1 MVSESETEPL
11 GFLDCQLER
20 HTVPKV
26 VEESSVDLPPLFPGN
41 YLLHLLVSV
50 DYLMD
55 PLDLWSLA
63 LSGRQEHS
71 CGFTLTQ
78 AYVWSEQLNMR
89 AHLHSEDED
98 IDQVLH
104 AGGVD
109 PVQLHIKDKL
119 IIAYELDIGLDG
131 IEVIPYRLS
140 DWLSLTLWVF
150 ELQDKTSTPLY
161 CTNCANISAEVT
173 TLESINWCSI
183 SMNAWALYM
192 RTKISSTESDNM
204 QILWTSLDLP
214 YLVQANLDSM
224 VTN

>member
-1 MVSESETEPL
+1 MVVVNIDFSISEVTIIVLNMDLST
-11 GFLDCQLER
+11 R
-20 HTVPKV
+20 RVVPNLV
-26 VEESSVDLPPLFPGN
+26 
-41 YLLHLLVSV
+41 LHITRYRTAHLV
-50 DYLMD
+50 YLMD
-55 PLDLWSLA
+55 TLDLWSLA
-63 LSGRQEHS
+63 LSSRQEHS
-71 CGFTLTQ
+71 CSFTLIQ
-78 AYVWSEQLNMR
+78 AYVWSEQLNIR

-104 AGGVD
+104 AGGAV

-119 IIAYELDIGLDG
+119 IIAHELVIGLDG

-150 ELQDKTSTPLY
+150 VLQDKTSTLLY
-161 CTNCANISAEVT
+161 CTNCANISTEVT

>member
-1 MVSESETEPL
+1 MAA
-11 GFLDCQLER
+11 Q
-20 HTVPKV
+20 KV
-26 VEESSVDLPPLFPGN
+26 VEESSVHLPPLFPGN
-41 YLLHLLVSV
+41 YLLHLLVGV

-55 PLDLWSLA
+55 PLYLWSLA
-63 LSGRQEHS
+63 LSGRQEYS

-78 AYVWSEQLNMR
+78 AYVWSEQLNIR
-89 AHLHSEDED
+89 AH
-98 IDQVLH
+98 
-104 AGGVD
+104 
-109 PVQLHIKDKL
+109 
-119 IIAYELDIGLDG
+119 
-131 IEVIPYRLS
+131 RLS

-150 ELQDKTSTPLY
+150 ELQDKTSTLLS
-161 CTNCANISAEVT
+161 CTNCANISTEVT

>member
-1 MVSESETEPL
+1 MAT
-11 GFLDCQLER
+11 Q
-20 HTVPKV
+20 KV
-26 VEESSVDLPPLFPGN
+26 VEESSVHLPPLFPGN
-41 YLLHLLVSV
+41 YLLHLLVGV

-63 LSGRQEHS
+63 LSG
-71 CGFTLTQ
+71 FTLTQ
-78 AYVWSEQLNMR
+78 AYVWSEQLNIR

-104 AGGVD
+104 AGGAV
-109 PVQLHIKDKL
+109 PVQLHIKDK
-119 IIAYELDIGLDG
+119 
-131 IEVIPYRLS
+131 PYRLS

-150 ELQDKTSTPLY
+150 ELQDKTSTLLY
-161 CTNCANISAEVT
+161 CTNCANISTEVT

-183 SMNAWALYM
+183 SMNAWTLYM